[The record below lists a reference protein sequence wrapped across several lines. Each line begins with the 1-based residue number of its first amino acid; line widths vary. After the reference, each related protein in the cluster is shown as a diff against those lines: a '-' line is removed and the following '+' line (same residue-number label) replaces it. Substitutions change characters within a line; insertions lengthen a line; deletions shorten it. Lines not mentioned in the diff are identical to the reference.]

1 MAAIRFERGAQ
12 PIAEPIDPDESQ
24 RAVID
29 LPDDRSAA
37 VLGAPGSGKT
47 STVVELVA
55 DRVVGRG
62 WQTDQLLVL
71 TSTRA
76 TATRLRD
83 RIAVRLSRPTNGPLA
98 RTINSFAFEVV
109 TAAARAAGTEPPRLL
124 TGAEQ
129 DADLAAILEGDIID
143 GSGSDWPDPLDPS
156 VRRLR
161 GFRTELRELMARA
174 TEYVV
179 SPQRLGELGRATDR
193 PEWVAAADF
202 LARYYALVGSAR
214 EHQLDPAELARFA
227 VAAIDEAGPDSR
239 VAALRLVVV
248 DDLHEAT
255 ESTLAILRALG
266 RRGIAIIA
274 FGDPDVASN
283 AFRGGEPDALGRLGI
298 ELGVDVGRPLVLAQV
313 HRHGPALRSFVSR
326 VTERIGAAAAGSQRT
341 AVAVAT
347 DAPGVPPVTTI
358 EATTTARQLASIAR
372 TLRQDH
378 LQRGLAWRDLAV
390 VVRSGAST
398 TAVARALALAE
409 VPARTTSG
417 GIVLHEAPVVRALL
431 SIVQVAIGE
440 VELDASLAAELLLGP
455 FGGYDAL
462 GLRRLRLALRVEELK
477 AGDDATSDALLVH
490 VLEAPGRL
498 TRIDSPIASGAER
511 LATTIDK
518 VRASDGS
525 IEELLWIV
533 WERSRLAS
541 PWQREALGAGL
552 TADEANRDLDAVVAL
567 FAAAKD
573 FVERRPQDVA
583 PREIAA
589 EFISEILTAELAG
602 DTLAAARNDDSVLV
616 TTPSGAAGQEFRT
629 VVLADLQDGVWPNL
643 RLRGSLLSPQH
654 LVREVTTGALAS
666 IDERKLVLD
675 DELRLFALAVSRA
688 SERVVL
694 AAVTN
699 DDTAKSVFFGLVPPA
714 IEAERFDTTA
724 PPLTL
729 RGMTGRLRRT
739 LTEPGVHPSDAAA
752 AASTL
757 AALAQQ
763 GLPGADPSDWH
774 GLATPTTSGALYE
787 GEVVRVSPSKIERIE
802 ESVLDWFLETVAG
815 GDSGIVAN
823 VGTIVHWAMET
834 TTDPTAERLWAAVDE
849 RWKELVFES
858 PWLAERHRRL
868 ARGFVD
874 ALADY
879 LADFSSAGKT
889 LAAAEGRFELNYATD
904 ELPEVLVS
912 GSIDRVEVDSG
923 GAVVIVDLK
932 TGRPKSEAEV
942 EKLAQL
948 GAYQLAYAE
957 GKLDDRLGE
966 HPGHSAGGAKLLF
979 VRDGTK
985 AQRYREPGQRTL
997 DAEGLEGVR
1006 KRILDAAKL
1015 IAAAEFDGL
1024 LELESYGGFG
1034 TVPRLRLHRVRAVS
1048 SD

>member
-1 MAAIRFERGAQ
+1 MAAIRFERGTQ
-12 PIAEPIDPDESQ
+12 PIAEPVVPDESQ
-24 RAVID
+24 RAVIA

-37 VLGAPGSGKT
+37 VLGAPGTGKT

-55 DRVVGRG
+55 DRVAGRG
-62 WQTDQLLVL
+62 WQTDQILVL

-83 RIAVRLSRPTNGPLA
+83 RIAVRLARPTNGPLA

-109 TAAARAAGTEPPRLL
+109 TAAARAAGVEPPRLL

-129 DADLAAILEGDIID
+129 DADLAAILEGDIVD
-143 GSGSDWPDPLDPS
+143 GTGSAWPDPLDPS

-174 TEYVV
+174 TEYDI
-179 SPQRLGELGRATDR
+179 PPERLRELGQSTDR

-202 LARYYALVGSAR
+202 LRRYYALVGSAR

-227 VAAIDEAGPDSR
+227 VAAIDDAGPDSR
-239 VAALRLVVV
+239 VSALRLVVV
-248 DDLHEAT
+248 DDLHEST

-266 RRGIAIIA
+266 RRGVAIIA

-298 ELGVDVGRPLVLAQV
+298 ELGVDVGQPMLLSQV

-326 VTERIGAAAAGSQRT
+326 ITERIGAAAAGAQRT
-341 AVAVAT
+341 AVAVAP
-347 DAPGVPPVTTI
+347 DPAGVPPVTTI

-372 TLRQDH
+372 TLREDH

-398 TAVARALALAE
+398 AAVARALALAE

-431 SIVQVAIGE
+431 GIVRVAIGD

-462 GLRRLRLALRVEELK
+462 GLRRLRLALRVEELR
-477 AGDDATSDALLVH
+477 AGEDATSDELLVH

-511 LATTIDK
+511 LAATIDT

-602 DTLAAARNDDSVLV
+602 DILAAARNDDSVLV

-699 DDTAKSVFFGLVPPA
+699 DDTARSVFFGLVPPA

-739 LTEPGVHPSDAAA
+739 LTEPGVPPSEAAA

-774 GLATPTTSGALYE
+774 GLAAPTTAGPLYE

-834 TTDPTAERLWAAVDE
+834 TTDPTTERLWAAVDE

-868 ARGFVD
+868 ARGFVE

-889 LAAAEGRFELNYATD
+889 LAAAEGRFDLTYSTD

-912 GSIDRVEVDSG
+912 GAIDRVEVDAD
-923 GAVVIVDLK
+923 GAVTIVDLK
-932 TGRPKSEAEV
+932 TGRPKSESEI
-942 EKLAQL
+942 ENLAQL

-957 GKLDDRLGE
+957 GKFDDRLTD
-966 HPGHSAGGAKLLF
+966 HPGHRAGGAKLLF

-985 AQRYREPGQRTL
+985 GRRYREPAQPTL

-1006 KRILDAAKL
+1006 ARILDAAKL
-1015 IAAAEFDGL
+1015 IAAAEFSGL

-1034 TVPRLRLHRVRAVS
+1034 TVPRLRLHRVKAVS